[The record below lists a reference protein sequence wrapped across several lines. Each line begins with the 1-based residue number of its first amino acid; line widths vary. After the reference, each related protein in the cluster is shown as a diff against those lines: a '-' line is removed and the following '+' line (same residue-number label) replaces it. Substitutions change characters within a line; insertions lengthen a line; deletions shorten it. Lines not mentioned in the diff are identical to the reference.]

1 MAMWFIEVIELSLVG
16 NVIQNTSRT
25 QVLLT
30 LGVVL
35 REKVDVFSK
44 CAVRLMF
51 SYRKE
56 PS

>member
-1 MAMWFIEVIELSLVG
+1 MAMWFIEVIERSFFE
-16 NVIQNTSRT
+16 NTSRT

-30 LGVVL
+30 LGIVL
-35 REKVDVFSK
+35 REKVDVYSK